1 MKRTNSPNLRVLGA
15 GCAAALAALALAACG
30 GYDQGEAENTIVD
43 KLSGQVDSAVGS
55 PITSASCPS
64 DVELKAGTT
73 FDCTATLENGDEL
86 TWSTPRSPTTTATR
100 SSTSA
105 PRSCRARPA
114 ASTSE
119 PGGRGEPG
127 SGLSAA

>member
-15 GCAAALAALALAACG
+15 GCAAALAALALAACSS
-30 GYDQGEAENTIVD
+30 YDQGEAESTIVD
-43 KLSGQVDSAVGS
+43 KLSGQVESAVGS

-86 TWSTPRSPTTTATR
+86 KVNAEITDDDGNAQFNISPEELN
-100 SSTSA
+100 SA
-105 PRSCRARPA
+105 
-114 ASTSE
+114 
-119 PGGRGEPG
+119 GK
-127 SGLSAA
+127 